1 MKRWK
6 WSSEDALCSR
16 SESRTP
22 ASRNMPETLAL
33 GSSSAVVCAGAGSPA
48 VLIPPHATGSPQSA
62 GFSGIIAKYS
72 GVEKSCP
79 FTNMRVLPAARSSRS
94 WSVTPRRPRSA
105 RTARAATCARSCP
118 LLPRSPDRL
127 RAPTTCPVL
136 AEVVAT
142 LMARVPAVSSRRVRR
157 PLRCHRPLAARSSE
171 KTGQRRLRAPACAW
185 SLKPAGTFRPR
196 TEEPEEQVT
205 PS

>member
-1 MKRWK
+1 MR
-6 WSSEDALCSR
+6 
-16 SESRTP
+16 
-22 ASRNMPETLAL
+22 ETLSHA
-33 GSSSAVVCAGAGSPA
+33 SSSTVVCAGAGSPA
-48 VLIPPHATGSPQSA
+48 VLIPSHATGRPQSA
-62 GFSGIIAKYS
+62 GLSGIIAKYS

-79 FTNMRVLPAARSSRS
+79 FTNMRVLPAARSSRN
-94 WSVTPRRPRSA
+94 WCVTPRRPRRA

-118 LLPRSPDRL
+118 LLPRSPARL
-127 RAPTTCPVL
+127 RAPTTCPAL
-136 AEVVAT
+136 AEAVAI

-171 KTGQRRLRAPACAW
+171 KTVQRRRRASACAG
-185 SLKPAGTFRPR
+185 SLPLASTFHPR